1 MPSNVVIDVVVF
13 ISAGMTYSNLQFNV
27 VMDVVVIMPA
37 ELTYLTLPLKK
48 NDKLSGLGVW
58 QVAACAL

>member
-13 ISAGMTYSNLQFNV
+13 ISAAMTYSNLQFNV

-48 NDKLSGLGVW
+48 TRNFRDWRVC
-58 QVAACAL
+58 QVAACTL

>member
-1 MPSNVVIDVVVF
+1 VPSNVVIDVVVF

-48 NDKLSGLGVW
+48 
-58 QVAACAL
+58 Q